1 MAPIV
6 HGLEAEY
13 YDRIDF
19 VYLNVDD
26 PATNRFKEEL
36 NYFVQPDFFL
46 LDRDGTVLNRW
57 AGPVPAEELEAAFM
71 IALDG

>member
-6 HGLEAEY
+6 HGREAEY

-46 LDRDGTVLNRW
+46 LGRDATVLNRW
-57 AGPVPAEELEAAFM
+57 TGPVPAEELEAAFTTT
-71 IALDG
+71 LDG

>member
-36 NYFVQPDFFL
+36 NYLVQPDFFL
-46 LDRDGTVLNRW
+46 LDQDGNVLNRW
-57 AGPVPAEELEAAFM
+57 AGPVPAEELEAAFLT
-71 IALDG
+71 ALDG

>member
-13 YDRIDF
+13 YDRINF
-19 VYLNVDD
+19 IYLNVDD

-57 AGPVPAEELEAAFM
+57 TGPVPAEELEGAFM
-71 IALDG
+71 TALDR

>member
-13 YDRIDF
+13 YDRIEF

-26 PATNRFKEEL
+26 PATNRLKEEL
-36 NYFVQPDFFL
+36 NYLVQPDFFL
-46 LDRDGTVLNRW
+46 LDQDGNVLNRW
-57 AGPVPAEELEAAFM
+57 TGPVAAEELESAFLT
-71 IALDG
+71 ALDR

>member
-13 YDRIDF
+13 YDRIGF

-57 AGPVPAEELEAAFM
+57 TGPVPAEELEAAFTT
-71 IALDG
+71 ALDG